1 MRRRLA
7 FAVLPILALAACQAT
22 PRTPEL
28 HNVYFTAES
37 AALDDSARN
46 TIAGAA
52 REANASPA
60 TFVKVRGFAAPDTG
74 TAAYIRA
81 LAEARA
87 RAVAEALISGGVL
100 PARIR
105 IEPRGAVPYSD
116 FPTESR
122 RVEIQI
128 GS

>member
-1 MRRRLA
+1 MEALPPTQGDFAMRRRLA

-60 TFVKVRGFAAPDTG
+60 TFVKVRGFAVSE
-74 TAAYIRA
+74 R
-81 LAEARA
+81 
-87 RAVAEALISGGVL
+87 SG
-100 PARIR
+100 PFYR
-105 IEPRGAVPYSD
+105 
-116 FPTESR
+116 
-122 RVEIQI
+122 
-128 GS
+128 